1 MRDQEL
7 ISRAQ
12 TGAPGAFEELY
23 HAYVDRVHRH
33 LYTIVGQDS
42 DLDDLV
48 QQTFVRLFHRL
59 NSYRA
64 EASFGTWLH
73 RVTLN
78 VALEHLRKRKR
89 WFRFETSD
97 VLLPLPEPKAPAMP
111 DDSLDRQQKLGL
123 LHAALSRIHPKKRV
137 AFLLYEVGGYT
148 LEEIAELVDAPLN
161 TVAARLRA
169 ARQEVRKTIERR
181 LRSARGAVARDAE
194 VVT

>member
-12 TGAPGAFEELY
+12 AGAPGAFEELY
-23 HAYVDRVHRH
+23 YAYVDRVHRH
-33 LYTIVGQDS
+33 LYTIVGQDP
-42 DLDDLV
+42 DTDDLV
-48 QQTFVRLFHRL
+48 QQTFVQVYRRLDT
-59 NSYRA
+59 YRA

-78 VALEHLRKRKR
+78 VALVHLRKRKR
-89 WFRFETSD
+89 WFRPVESE
-97 VLLPLPEPKAPAMP
+97 VVLPLPEPKAWPAP
-111 DDSLDRQQKLGL
+111 DDSVDREQKLAM

-148 LEEIAELVDAPLN
+148 LEEIAELVDAPMN

-169 ARQEVRKTIERR
+169 ARQEVRRAIERR
-181 LRSARGAVARDAE
+181 LRAPCAAVA
-194 VVT
+194 

>member
-7 ISRAQ
+7 IARAAE
-12 TGAPGAFEELY
+12 GAPGAFEELY
-23 HAYVDRVHRH
+23 YAWVDRVHRH

-48 QQTFVRLFHRL
+48 QQTFVQVYRSLAT
-59 NSYRA
+59 YRA

-78 VALEHLRKRKR
+78 VALVHLRKRRR
-89 WFRFETSD
+89 WFRPETSEI
-97 VLLPLPEPKAPAMP
+97 LLPLPQPKAPTAP
-111 DDSLDRQQKLGL
+111 DDAVDQQQKLAL
-123 LHAALSRIHPKKRV
+123 LHQALGRINPKKRV
-137 AFLLYEVGGYT
+137 AFLLYEMGGYT

-181 LRSARGAVARDAE
+181 LRTPSAAVA
-194 VVT
+194 

>member
-7 ISRAQ
+7 ISRARS
-12 TGAPGAFEELY
+12 GAPGAFEELY
-23 HAYVDRVHRH
+23 YAWVDRVHRQ
-33 LYTIVGQDS
+33 LYTIVGPDS

-48 QQTFVRLFHRL
+48 QQTFIQVYRSLKT
-59 NSYRA
+59 YRA

-78 VALEHLRKRKR
+78 VALVHLRRRKR
-89 WFRFETSD
+89 WFRPETSE
-97 VLLPLPEPKAPAMP
+97 VLLPLPQPRAPATP
-111 DDSLDRQQKLGL
+111 DECYDHQQKLAL
-123 LHAALSRIHPKKRV
+123 LHGALSRIHPKKRI

-181 LRSARGAVARDAE
+181 LRAPAAAVA
-194 VVT
+194 